1 MPSPHST
8 GDSVQ
13 IARHPDGSRAYL
25 LQATQWLPRPLSEV
39 FAFFADAGNLEA
51 ITPPWLN
58 FQVLTP
64 QPIEMHAG
72 ALIDYRLKLHQIPI
86 RWQTEISAWDPPFRF
101 IDRQLKGPYR
111 IWIHEHTFQS
121 VDNGTE
127 VLDNVK
133 YSVPG
138 GPLVHRLLVRGDL
151 QRIFNFRQ
159 KKIRELLGV
168 NPG

>member
-1 MPSPHST
+1 MPSAHST

-13 IARHPDGSRAYL
+13 ISRHPDGSKAYL
-25 LQATQWLPRPLSEV
+25 LQATQWLPRPLKEV

-58 FQVLTP
+58 FHVLTP

-72 ALIDYRLKLHQIPI
+72 ALIDYRLRLHQIPI
-86 RWQTEISAWDPPFRF
+86 RWRTEISAWDPPYRF
-101 IDRQLKGPYR
+101 IDQQLKGPYR

-168 NPG
+168 NPE

>member
-1 MPSPHST
+1 MPSAHST

-13 IARHPDGSRAYL
+13 ISRHPDGSKAYL
-25 LQATQWLPRPLSEV
+25 LQATQWLPRPLKEV

-72 ALIDYRLKLHQIPI
+72 ALIDYRLRLHQIPI
-86 RWQTEISAWDPPFRF
+86 RWRTEISAWDPPYRF
-101 IDRQLKGPYR
+101 IDQQLKGPYR

-168 NPG
+168 NPE